1 METIKVKDVV
11 KVLERLAPPV
21 YQEDYDNAGLLTG
34 HPEDE
39 LKGILLCLD
48 STEEVLDE
56 AISKGCNMV
65 IAHHPIIFRG
75 LKKINGNNYV
85 ERVVIKAIRHN
96 IAIYAAHTNL
106 DNVLEQG
113 VNWKFAQKIGLDNLR
128 ILDPKQGQLVKV
140 VVYSPGVDV
149 ERVRQAMFDAGA
161 GKIGLYDECSYT
173 MPGQGSFRG
182 LEDAHPAVGE
192 KGKRETVDELRIE
205 VLVPSYLARQVIRAA
220 KEVHPY
226 EEMAYDIIVLANPHQ
241 GIGSGV
247 VGTLKEA
254 LPVAD
259 FLALLKREFKTG
271 VIKHTA
277 FSKDISKVALCGG
290 SGSFLTKRVLAEKVD
305 AFVTSDLKYH
315 EFFDAENQMLLCD
328 IGHYESEISTLE
340 IFYEVIRENFPNFAV
355 AFCKSSTNPVQY
367 YK

>member
-1 METIKVKDVV
+1 METLKIKDVV
-11 KVLERLAPPV
+11 KVLEKLAPLA

-48 STEEVLDE
+48 STEDVLDE
-56 AISKGCNMV
+56 AIEKGCNMV

-75 LKKINGNNYV
+75 LKRINGNNYV
-85 ERVVIKAIRHN
+85 ERVIIKAIRNN

-106 DNVLEQG
+106 DNVLAQG
-113 VNWKFAQKIGLDNLR
+113 VNWKFAQKIGLQDLK
-128 ILDPKQGQLVKV
+128 ILDPKRGQLVKV
-140 VVYSPGVDV
+140 VVYSPAGDA
-149 ERVRQAMFDAGA
+149 ERVRQAMFDAGG
-161 GKIGLYDECSYT
+161 GKIGLYDECSYSVT
-173 MPGQGSFRG
+173 GQGSFRG
-182 LEDAHPAVGE
+182 LEGANPAVGE

-205 VLVPSYLARQVIRAA
+205 ILVPSYLSSQVVKAART
-220 KEVHPY
+220 VHPY
-226 EEMAYDIIVLANPHQ
+226 EEMAYDVVVLDNLHQ

-247 VGTLKEA
+247 VGTLEKA
-254 LPVAD
+254 LPTAD
-259 FLALLKREFKTG
+259 FLELLKREFKTG
-271 VIKHTA
+271 VIRHTT
-277 FSKDISKVALCGG
+277 FGGNISKVALCGG
-290 SGSFLTKRVLAEKVD
+290 AGSFLTKRALAEKVD

-315 EFFDAENQMLLCD
+315 EFFDADNQMLLCD

-340 IFYEVIRENFPNFAV
+340 IFYEVIRESFPNFAV